1 MRLEKVSSPLI
12 EPLTP
17 LLKEIARVVG
27 IANASGIANSSI
39 RVQPLMIGRRHD
51 YFKNGVCFEVFN
63 PHPMTAISSNCMREV
78 EFGEIIFLLRICR

>member
-17 LLKEIARVVG
+17 LLKEISRVVG

-63 PHPMTAISSNCMREV
+63 PQKRTDILAVGGRYVNFH
-78 EFGEIIFLLRICR
+78 FLILGQG

>member
-17 LLKEIARVVG
+17 LLKEISRVVG
-27 IANASGIANSSI
+27 VANASGIASSSI

-63 PHPMTAISSNCMREV
+63 PQKRTDILAVGGRYVNFH
-78 EFGEIIFLLRICR
+78 F